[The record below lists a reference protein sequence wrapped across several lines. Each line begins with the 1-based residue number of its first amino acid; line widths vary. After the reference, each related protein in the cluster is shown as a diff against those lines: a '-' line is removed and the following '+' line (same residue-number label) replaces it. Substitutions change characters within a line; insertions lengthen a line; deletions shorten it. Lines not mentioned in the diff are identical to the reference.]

1 VKVPLVDLGWQ
12 HALIKDE
19 VAAVWQAIVDETAF
33 IQGASVSAFES
44 EFASYLGRLHC
55 IGVANGTDALE
66 ICLRAVG
73 VGPGDAVALPA
84 NTFIATAFAVARIGA
99 VPRLFDVDEES
110 LLLDP
115 ELLDVSGCRAVIPV
129 HLFGQIAPMAAL
141 ASAAGGVPIVEDAAQ
156 AQGATQDGRS
166 IGSWG
171 VAAATS
177 FYPGKNLGAYGDAG
191 AVCTDD
197 GDVAAT
203 MRLMAN
209 HGSSAKYV
217 HETLGFN
224 SRLDTL
230 QAAVLAAKLRHLD
243 EWNTLRRQ
251 AAERY
256 DVLLAESEQVTRL
269 KTLPGNEH
277 VWHIYPV
284 RVPDR
289 DAVLARLLDSGVGA
303 AIHYATPVH
312 LQPAFA
318 RLGLGRGAF
327 PVAERAADTM
337 ISLPMFPGITAEQQ
351 EFVVDSLLVAL
362 R

>member
-1 VKVPLVDLGWQ
+1 
-12 HALIKDE
+12 
-19 VAAVWQAIVDETAF
+19 
-33 IQGASVSAFES
+33 
-44 EFASYLGRLHC
+44 
-55 IGVANGTDALE
+55 
-66 ICLRAVG
+66 
-73 VGPGDAVALPA
+73 
-84 NTFIATAFAVARIGA
+84 
-99 VPRLFDVDEES
+99 
-110 LLLDP
+110 
-115 ELLDVSGCRAVIPV
+115 
-129 HLFGQIAPMAAL
+129 MAAL

-203 MRLMAN
+203 MRLMTN